1 MQYQNKNA
9 NIANFWGGEISSYE
23 LSNFLSFKDFGFS
36 VNIWS
41 YDELHLPEGLN
52 LKS

>member
-9 NIANFWGGEISSYE
+9 NIANFFWGGEISSYE

-36 VNIWS
+36 EIYGPMMS
-41 YDELHLPEGLN
+41 YIC
-52 LKS
+52 